1 MEKGPVFVL
10 FPVVFAYLRIRT
22 ENSVMQKII
31 GRETELNELQRCVD
45 SDRSEFVIV
54 YGRRRV
60 GKTFLVD
67 SFFEGK
73 YDFSFVGG
81 HRLSK
86 EKQLGNF
93 AKALKKY
100 AKLAKQPKL
109 KHWDEAFD
117 ALEDYLESLPAD
129 RRKTVFID
137 EMPWI
142 DTPQSEFVDAL
153 ETFWNGWGARRQD
166 IVFVASGSASSW
178 MMDKLVENPGGLHGR
193 VTNNIYVRPFTLKE
207 TEEYLISRNII
218 WDRYHIL
225 QLYMVMGGIPF
236 YLSLL
241 DPKETL
247 PGNID
252 RLFFRQNSALRVE
265 FDELYNAIFNRADRY
280 IEIVELLYRNKQG
293 LTYTEIQNATKMDGE
308 SLSRVLKNLVRC
320 DFVISFQQYKN
331 KTKGTIF
338 RLLDFYSLFY
348 YKFVCGNDSKD
359 EQWWTHNFNSHSVES
374 WQGLSFELVCMTHIP
389 QIRQALGISGM
400 STSAS
405 SWRYIAD
412 KRNPDENEKGA
423 QIDLVIERA
432 DHFVH
437 LCEMKFSTTPYTLTA
452 DYARKIRYRTAL
464 FKEMTKST
472 SSPQCTFVT
481 TFGVNRGIHY
491 SVVNNELQ
499 SDDLFN

>member
-1 MEKGPVFVL
+1 VL
-10 FPVVFAYLRIRT
+10 FPVVFTYLRIET

-100 AKLAKQPKL
+100 AKLDKQPKL

-153 ETFWNGWGARRQD
+153 ETFWNSWGARRQD

-207 TEEYLISRNII
+207 TEEYLISRNIV

-412 KRNPDENEKGA
+412 KINPVENDKGA

-437 LCEMKFSTTPYTLTA
+437 LCEMKFSTTPYTLTS

-472 SSPQCTFVT
+472 SSPLCTFVT